1 MVEVSDGV
9 AFGLWG
15 GVLVAVGTG
24 VVTAVGAGVV
34 AAASEVVILVIRLA
48 SHDTTDPPGFPVP
61 LHWLTLTGIARLT
74 FDAGSTAQSTV
85 PAPPL
90 AEPLHWVTVAAP
102 AVAGKGVHRVLA
114 GTPEPTHWLVLA
126 LVRGFA
132 FGVPALMLLVMRTS
146 QLIVCAASLS
156 ELLHC
161 CTVLTTELE
170 RVVNVPFGVEQG
182 PSVHS
187 RVTVVVELL
196 VGPSIV
202 LTTVT
207 VHLIPVEA
215 PSAFGPCPLHWST
228 TIVEARA
235 MSGMNT
241 PARENTPVSTTNAI
255 NTVQHTGRE
264 AEVGAGIAAVLMLPT
279 L

>member
-1 MVEVSDGV
+1 MFV
-9 AFGLWG
+9 
-15 GVLVAVGTG
+15 
-24 VVTAVGAGVV
+24 AVGAGVA

-61 LHWLTLTGIARLT
+61 LHWLTLIGMARLT

-85 PAPPL
+85 PVPPL

-102 AVAGKGVHRVLA
+102 AVAGKGVHRTFGGA
-114 GTPEPTHWLVLA
+114 AESTHWLVLA

-132 FGVPALMLLVMRTS
+132 FGVPALMLLVMWTS
-146 QLIVCAASLS
+146 QLIVWAASLS

-161 CTVLTTELE
+161 WTMVTRLLE
-170 RVVNVPFGVEQG
+170 CVVNVPFGVEQG

-196 VGPSIV
+196 VEPLIV

-207 VHLIPVEA
+207 VHVIPVEA

-228 TIVEARA
+228 TMVAA
-235 MSGMNT
+235 WAVAGMDT
-241 PARENTPVSTTNAI
+241 PARENTPVSTTSAI
-255 NTVQHTGRE
+255 NMVRHTCRE
-264 AEVGAGIAAVLMLPT
+264 AEVGAGIVAVLM
-279 L
+279 